1 MFKNVS
7 FDFFLFLKAKKSGRY
22 DQGILDVGLTAEDHV
37 ELVRTHT
44 FLRKHATGKAKI
56 ELHVLSVERGLSWE
70 AAQEKWAE
78 LTGIDEG
85 FYLAN
90 QVRYFLTI
98 FFLMLFFHVLCVS
111 LHVPFAC

>member
-1 MFKNVS
+1 MNFS
-7 FDFFLFLKAKKSGRY
+7 LKAKKSGRY

-85 FYLAN
+85 FYVAN
-90 QVRYFLTI
+90 QVSYFI
-98 FFLMLFFHVLCVS
+98 HVFLSC
-111 LHVPFAC
+111 AW